1 MSFCPPPSLLP
12 GTHWLT
18 RDAPSLRPSRSQAA
32 MPPSP
37 RPSSLPCT
45 PQPMPASTVRDCG
58 PFQPGPHQAAPPCL
72 HSAPACANVFDVTGV
87 LGVGR
92 RAQRGEQPN
101 ATVTTTA
108 TVSMAAAFSVAVGS
122 SGAGGSLSLERGVFS
137 LCQGWR
143 RFNREWRWRHR
154 QRCGEH
160 TLTWSTQCTCTKFTC
175 TNLVHTLCNLH
186 VHV

>member
-1 MSFCPPPSLLP
+1 M
-12 GTHWLT
+12 
-18 RDAPSLRPSRSQAA
+18 
-32 MPPSP
+32 
-37 RPSSLPCT
+37 
-45 PQPMPASTVRDCG
+45 
-58 PFQPGPHQAAPPCL
+58 
-72 HSAPACANVFDVTGV
+72 FDVTGV

-92 RAQRGEQPN
+92 RAQRAEQPN

-108 TVSMAAAFSVAVGS
+108 TVSMAPASSASTGPLLAKMKTWQRSGRYAANVFVTRHWSVGRRSGAAAGAASGALMLSTGDAESGSAGDVSVAVGS